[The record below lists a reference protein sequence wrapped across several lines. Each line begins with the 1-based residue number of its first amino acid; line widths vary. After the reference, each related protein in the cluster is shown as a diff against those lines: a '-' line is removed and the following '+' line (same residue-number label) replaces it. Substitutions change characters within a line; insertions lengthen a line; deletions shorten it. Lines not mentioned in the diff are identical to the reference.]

1 MTGLPPPD
9 WLWESLGL
17 NPENSVL
24 LSMQGASA
32 GLGCMVGV
40 SSFGG
45 AIHSSA
51 QDVSSVVAC
60 RCPVAASCH
69 TGYLM

>member
-45 AIHSSA
+45 AIHSQHRMYHQWWLVGVPWLRPA
-51 QDVSSVVAC
+51 ILVI
-60 RCPVAASCH
+60 
-69 TGYLM
+69 